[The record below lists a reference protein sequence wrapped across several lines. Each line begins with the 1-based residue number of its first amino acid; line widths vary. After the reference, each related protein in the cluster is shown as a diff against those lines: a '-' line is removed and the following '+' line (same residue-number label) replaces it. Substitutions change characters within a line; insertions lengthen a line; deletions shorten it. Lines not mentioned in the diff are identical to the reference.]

1 MPSFDEGMMAEI
13 LIKRISNIS
22 DFLTI
27 YIDLVIFRRQLV
39 KIHES
44 LFDKI
49 SNRIRFIRL
58 GKILKVT
65 AT

>member
-49 SNRIRFIRL
+49 
-58 GKILKVT
+58 
-65 AT
+65 

>member
-13 LIKRISNIS
+13 LIKRMSNIS

>member
-58 GKILKVT
+58 RKILKVT